1 MGKETSTAIWMSGDN
16 VCIHFVRTEVK
27 IKNLLLLNVHFI
39 FCSENFAT
47 AVSARFL
54 WGFLNGNVGVVK
66 TYLSEV
72 RSVYCIQ

>member
-1 MGKETSTAIWMSGDN
+1 MITLNLVSTVIIRFLVET
-16 VCIHFVRTEVK
+16 
-27 IKNLLLLNVHFI
+27 
-39 FCSENFAT
+39 FAT

-72 RSVYCIQ
+72 ICKLLDCATVS